1 MLFNEKAMLIYD
13 KGLGEYKNWILCEKH
28 FDSRYQGKCES
39 TMALG
44 NGYLGVRAA
53 LEESYIGQTR
63 NLFVAGTFNRF
74 HPDEV
79 TELPNVADVTEF
91 QIYLNSELFSLDM
104 GEVLEY
110 NRYLNIKEAELVRE
124 VLWQSPKNETF
135 KLEFR
140 RFVSLDD
147 LHTIAFKL
155 KIVPLTCDAAVK
167 IKTGI
172 DGRMTNSG
180 SQHFREG
187 DKQVYDKKYMQLVQT
202 TTESDIDFVLNT
214 SCQGNGSFETE
225 FGVER
230 RRIYGIYE
238 FQAQKDIGIVFEK
251 ISNIF
256 TSRDKQYIMDYNI
269 KSLKEDSHKH
279 LQHVSLMGYD
289 GLFLKSKEK
298 WSAYWR
304 DVEIDLVS
312 KNQEDIL
319 AIRFA
324 QYHLLIMTPMH
335 DGRFNIGAKGLSG
348 EGYKGHVFWD
358 TEIFMLPYFQYN
370 MPDVARQLLLYRY
383 NNLEGARN
391 KALKFGYK
399 GAMFPWETAFSGEEE
414 TPEWAALN
422 IMTGKP
428 TRVWAGLKEHHVTA
442 DIAYTVWQYYLST
455 HDFEFMER
463 YGYEMIFECAWF
475 WCSRLSWNSM
485 LERFEITDVIGP
497 DEYTEHID
505 NNAYTNYMAHYV
517 ISLAVQLYEKLNCE
531 NKAQFD
537 KLESLLNLNERYET
551 YKLAIDKLYLPVA
564 EVEGI
569 LPQDDTFL
577 GKKEI
582 DIKQYRVNNLKQSIL
597 LDYSRNQVV
606 DFQVLKQADVIM
618 LFHTLR
624 KQFDLKTIEKSWQ
637 YYEPRTIHD
646 SSLSHAVHGMVAATI
661 NDIKAAYGFFKEASM
676 IDMGSN
682 PISSNSGVHGASM
695 GGIWMMVTL
704 GFGGVFNNEGNL
716 ELNPLLPD
724 EWSRLKFSISWQ
736 GKKLHID
743 ITQISI
749 VISTDSQEDFNIS
762 VYGIRYMFKEK
773 LIIKHEV

>member
-1 MLFNEKAMLIYD
+1 MLLNEKAMLIFD
-13 KGLGEYKNWILCEKH
+13 KGVGEYKNWILSEKQ
-28 FDSRYQGKCES
+28 FDIRYQGKCES
-39 TMALG
+39 ILALG

-63 NLFVAGTFNRF
+63 DLFVAGTFNQF

-79 TELPNVADVTEF
+79 TELPNAADITEF
-91 QIYLNSELFSLDM
+91 QITLNSELFTLDT
-104 GEVLEY
+104 GKILTY
-110 NRYLNIKEAELVRE
+110 CRYLNIKDAELVRE

-135 KLEFR
+135 KLEFK

-155 KIVPLTCDAAVK
+155 KVVPLTSDAVVT

-180 SQHFREG
+180 SQHFSEG
-187 DKQVYDKKYMQLVQT
+187 DKQVYDRKYMQLVQT
-202 TTESDIDFVLNT
+202 TTESDIDFVLCT
-214 SCQGNGSFETE
+214 TCQGNGQYETE

-230 RRIYGIYE
+230 RRIYGVYE

-251 ISNIF
+251 VSNIF
-256 TSRDKQYIMDYNI
+256 TSRDKEYIEGCNI
-269 KSLKEDSHKH
+269 KSLKQDSLKH
-279 LQHVSLMGYD
+279 LKQISAYGYD

-304 DVEIDLVS
+304 DVEINIVS
-312 KNQEDIL
+312 KDQEDIL

-335 DGRFNIGAKGLSG
+335 DCRFNIGAKGLSG

-370 MPDVARQLLLYRY
+370 MPDIARQLLLYRY

-391 KALKFGYK
+391 KAVKFGYK

-455 HDFEFMER
+455 HDVYFMEH

-475 WCSRLSWNSM
+475 WCSRLYWNSK
-485 LERFEITDVIGP
+485 LERFEIMDVIGP

-517 ISLAVQLYEKLNCE
+517 ISIAIHLYELLECE
-531 NKAQFD
+531 NKALFD
-537 KLESLLNLNERYET
+537 KLNFILNLKERYKT
-551 YKLAIDKLYLPVA
+551 YKQAADKLYLPVA
-564 EVEGI
+564 DEEGV

-577 GKKEI
+577 SKMEI
-582 DIKQYRVNNLKQSIL
+582 DITQYRLNNLKQSIL
-597 LDYSRNQVV
+597 LDYSRNQVI

-624 KQFDLKTIEKSWQ
+624 NQFDQKTVERSWH
-637 YYEPRTIHD
+637 YYESRTIHD
-646 SSLSHAVHGMVAATI
+646 SSLSHAVHGLVAAYI
-661 NDIKAAYGFFKEASM
+661 KDIKAAYSFFKEASM
-676 IDMGSN
+676 IDMGQN
-682 PISSNSGVHGASM
+682 PISSNTGVHAASM
-695 GGIWMMVTL
+695 GGIWMMVVL
-704 GFGGVFNNEGNL
+704 GFGGVFNNEGKL

-724 EWSRLKFSISWQ
+724 EWSKLSFSIWWQ
-736 GKKLHID
+736 GKKLYID
-743 ITQISI
+743 ITKASI
-749 VISTDSQEDFNIS
+749 IINTGSREDFNIT
-762 VYGIRYMFKEK
+762 VYGKRYLFKEK